1 MTIDDK
7 SASHEDMAARPCPIC
22 GSADESHVYSDA
34 HFDLARLDEFAF
46 ASRKIPEYMHYRLIT
61 CPVCDLLYASPAP
74 GLEALARSVPTTPA
88 STAARRLAT
97 PAALTPGTSPRSSAS
112 FPTKTE
118 QSTSAPE
125 MVRSSA
131 SYSPL
136 ASPDVAGVEPSAAP
150 ISSAQ
155 DDVRELI
162 RHDIFRPDLF
172 EPGRYSLITCF
183 QTMEHV
189 HDPIELARGA
199 YSRLKK
205 GGAAFFIGHNRR
217 GLVNRLLGRKSPI
230 FDIEH
235 LQLFSPKSARALF
248 ERTGFVNVEVHRIV
262 NRYPLQYWTKL
273 LPIPKSIKVACL
285 AALKRTGIGRLP
297 LPMAVGNIAVI
308 GYK

>member
-7 SASHEDMAARPCPIC
+7 RVSNEDMSARPCPIC
-22 GSADESHVYSDA
+22 GSVDESQVYSDA
-34 HFDLARLDEFAF
+34 HFDLARLDEYAY

-74 GLEALARSVPTTPA
+74 SLESLARAYRDAGFDSGEEARYASQTYAGYLPA
-88 STAARRLAT
+88 IIRRLPDGDGAIDIGT
-97 PAALTPGTSPRSSAS
+97 GDGAFLRELLAAGFTG
-112 FPTKTE
+112 
-118 QSTSAPE
+118 
-125 MVRSSA
+125 
-131 SYSPL
+131 
-136 ASPDVAGVEPSAAP
+136 VAGVEPSAAP
-150 ISSAQ
+150 ISTAH

-162 RHDIFRPDLF
+162 RNDIFRPELF
-172 EPGRYSLITCF
+172 EPGRFSLITCF

-235 LQLFSPKSARALF
+235 LQLFSPKSARSLF

-273 LPIPKSIKVACL
+273 LPMPKDMKVGCL
-285 AALKRTGIGRLP
+285 TALKRTGIGRLP